1 MTLQLTN
8 DELGFFR
15 RWCEVFAVAGLLPRP
30 LVPYPEPRAILS
42 RPHLTGEAPPTRP
55 IPRPASPRATA
66 AGTLRGHALRLAN
79 ADRRSGGQDAAITV
93 PKGELDALLEALEA
107 GAKALGEGA

>member
-8 DELGFFR
+8 DERGFFR

-42 RPHLTGEAPPTRP
+42 RPHLTGEAPHIHPV
-55 IPRPASPRATA
+55 PRPANPRTIA